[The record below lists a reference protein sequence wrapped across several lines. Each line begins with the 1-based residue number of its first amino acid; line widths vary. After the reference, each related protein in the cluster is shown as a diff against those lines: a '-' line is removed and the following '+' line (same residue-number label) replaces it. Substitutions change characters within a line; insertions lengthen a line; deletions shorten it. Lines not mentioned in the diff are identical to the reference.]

1 MLVRDIM
8 TTSVITI
15 HRDTFIGELAGIFV
29 TQKISGAPVIDDL
42 GDVVGFVSKSDV
54 IRFSSTGED
63 STDVRVH
70 EIAHPQVVSIAASA
84 SIAEA
89 ADKILDEHVHH
100 LVVVDEQDMV
110 GLLSSLD
117 FVEIVAR
124 NTDRL

>member
-1 MLVRDIM
+1 MQVRDIM
-8 TTSVITI
+8 TTTVITI
-15 HRDTFIGELAGIFV
+15 HRDTFVGEVDGIFV

-42 GDVVGFVSKSDV
+42 GDVVGFVSKSDI
-54 IRFSSTGED
+54 IRFNSTGQNPAY
-63 STDVRVH
+63 VRVH
-70 EIAHPQVVSIAASA
+70 EITHPQVISIAVSA

-100 LVVVDEQDMV
+100 LLVVDEKDMV

-124 NTDRL
+124 NSDKL

>member
-1 MLVRDIM
+1 MQVRDIM
-8 TTSVITI
+8 TTTVITI
-15 HRDTFIGELAGIFV
+15 HRDTFVGEVDGIFV

-42 GDVVGFVSKSDV
+42 GDVVGFVSKSDI
-54 IRFSSTGED
+54 IRFNSTGQNPAY
-63 STDVRVH
+63 VRVH
-70 EIAHPQVVSIAASA
+70 EITHPQVISIAVSA

-100 LVVVDEQDMV
+100 LLVVDEKDMV

-124 NTDRL
+124 YSDKL

>member
-1 MLVRDIM
+1 MQVRDIM

-15 HRDTFIGELAGIFV
+15 HRDSSIGNVDDIFV
-29 TQKISGAPVIDDL
+29 AQKISGAPVITDL
-42 GDVVGFVSKSDV
+42 GDVVGFVSKSDI
-54 IRFSSTGED
+54 IRFNSTGED
-63 STDVRVH
+63 PAYVRVH
-70 EIAHPQVVSIAASA
+70 EITHPQVISIPVSA

-100 LVVVDEQDMV
+100 LVVVDEKDMV

-124 NTDRL
+124 NSDKL